1 MRRKPPSLSWKA
13 RNSNYGESCRGD
25 LSSLPPERERYG
37 GVYLKLVLFD
47 IDGTLL
53 ISRGI
58 GREAKRLA
66 MQECFGMTG
75 DLDNHVFGGKTD
87 WRIVADLL
95 APLGWSAADVGRA
108 MPAYEAIMARQM
120 RAISGG
126 YRAEAVPQARELVS
140 ALRERDDALIGL
152 VSGNTSQTAAIKLEL
167 AQFEPAWFPV
177 GAFGNESADR
187 ADLTRLA
194 LQRAQA
200 HTGRVI
206 SGADVVVIGD
216 TPDDIQ
222 AARAIDAIA
231 VAVCTGYARRED
243 LIGSDPDFLL
253 ADLGAF
259 LDLVPL

>member
-1 MRRKPPSLSWKA
+1 MGASMTR
-13 RNSNYGESCRGD
+13 
-25 LSSLPPERERYG
+25 
-37 GVYLKLVLFD
+37 LVLFD

-66 MQECFGMTG
+66 MQECFGLTG

-87 WRIVADLL
+87 WRIVAELL
-95 APLGWSAADVGRA
+95 APHGWSSAEIGRA
-108 MPAYEAIMARQM
+108 MPAYETVMARHM

-126 YRAEAVPQARELVS
+126 YRADPTPCALELVA
-140 ALRERDDALIGL
+140 ALRDRDDTLIGL
-152 VSGNTSQTAAIKLEL
+152 VTGNTSKTAAIKLEL
-167 AQFEPAWFPV
+167 AGFDPQWFPV
-177 GAFGNESADR
+177 GAFGNESAER

-200 HTGRVI
+200 LNGKPIGGGDVI
-206 SGADVVVIGD
+206 VIGD

-231 VAVCTGYARRED
+231 VAVCTGYVSRDE
-243 LIGSDPDFLL
+243 LVSSDPDFLL
-253 ADLGAF
+253 ADLSAF
-259 LDLVPL
+259 LDLVPI

>member
-1 MRRKPPSLSWKA
+1 M
-13 RNSNYGESCRGD
+13 
-25 LSSLPPERERYG
+25 
-37 GVYLKLVLFD
+37 KLVLFD

-66 MQECFGMTG
+66 MQECFGQTG
-75 DLDNHVFGGKTD
+75 DLDNHAFGGKTD

-95 APLGWSAADVGRA
+95 APHGWSAAEVGRA
-108 MPAYEAIMARQM
+108 MPAYEAIMARHM

-126 YRAEAVPQARELVS
+126 YRADALPHAMALVG

-167 AQFEPAWFPV
+167 AHFERAWFPV

-194 LQRAQA
+194 LKRAQE
-200 HTGRVI
+200 HTGVAI
-206 SGADVVVIGD
+206 NGADVLVIGD

-222 AARAIDAIA
+222 AARAINAVA
-231 VAVCTGYARRED
+231 VAVCTGYVPRD
-243 LIGSDPDFLL
+243 VLIGSDPDFLL
-253 ADLGAF
+253 TDLSAF
-259 LDLVPL
+259 LDQVPM